1 MDQSMVNLGSDTGVR
16 VGDEVVLIGRS
27 AEQEITAYEWAEQ
40 LDTITYEV
48 TCQIN
53 ARVPRIFDSLD

>member
-1 MDQSMVNLGSDTGVR
+1 MDQSMVDLGPSADIN

-27 AEQEITAYEWAEQ
+27 GEAEITCDEWAEK
-40 LDTITYEV
+40 LNTITYEV

-53 ARVPRIFDSLD
+53 SRVQRYYNLE

>member
-1 MDQSMVNLGSDTGVR
+1 MCLLGHTTDIK
-16 VGDEVVLIGRS
+16 VGDEVVLIGKS
-27 AEQEITAYEWAEQ
+27 GNEEITAYEWAEK

-53 ARVPRIFDSLD
+53 KRVKRYYIKQ

>member
-1 MDQSMVNLGSDTGVR
+1 MDQSMVNLSPETDVH

-27 AEQEITAYEWAEQ
+27 GNEEITCEEWAQ
-40 LDTITYEV
+40 VLKTITYEV

-53 ARVPRIFDSLD
+53 ARVERVYE